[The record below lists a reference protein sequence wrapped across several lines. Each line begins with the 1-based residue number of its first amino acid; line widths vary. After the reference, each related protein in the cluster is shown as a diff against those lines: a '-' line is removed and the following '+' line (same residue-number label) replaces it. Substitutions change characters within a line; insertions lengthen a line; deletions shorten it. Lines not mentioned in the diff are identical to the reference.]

1 MKKKLN
7 FKLIDLIKRNITD
20 NKTKSVQDIAQTIT
34 KEQADNCCKDQE
46 KAEDTIKG
54 DSITKGNEQ
63 EPIVVSACR
72 AVRKNI
78 YAVLYVFGVVCLIFG
93 ILYWFGGL
101 YPEEWEENQLLTFF
115 PNTPKFFVLPINFA
129 WNRLNSVV
137 DIDSNGKFGIQLITI
152 AFTFVY
158 FAEPK
163 LNIFKYQVFKSMYS
177 VSKMIVVI
185 VFIWGCL
192 MQVIG
197 TSETESG
204 ILYYGIAF
212 AISYFVGRI
221 LGKVMRRFISLLEE
235 IFFHRK

>member
-1 MKKKLN
+1 MNKKLN
-7 FKLIDLIKRNITD
+7 FKLIDLIKKNITG
-20 NKTKSVQDIAQTIT
+20 KIKSVQDGAQTIA
-34 KEQADNCCKDQE
+34 KEQGDNCCKDQE
-46 KAEDTIKG
+46 KIEDTIKG
-54 DSITKGNEQ
+54 DTMTKRTEQ
-63 EPIVVSACR
+63 TPVAVSACR
-72 AVRKNI
+72 VARKNI
-78 YAVLYVFGVVCLIFG
+78 YAALYIFGVTCLIFG

-115 PNTPKFFVLPINFA
+115 PNIPQFFVLPINFV
-129 WNRLNSVV
+129 WNRLNSVA

-152 AFTFVY
+152 AFTLVY

-177 VSKMIVVI
+177 VSKIIVAI

-192 MQVIG
+192 MQVIS

-235 IFFHRK
+235 IFFQ